1 MTFQPGSSVRRLLI
15 SILVFLLVA
24 LLGFLVYMTQ
34 SVDFGRQVRVNEQ
47 LANLRNLDARWNES
61 ILRARSGA
69 LADEEAQRISRER
82 LGRAINNLGAEA
94 RALDDAL
101 LVALV
106 ARLSTLYDQK
116 LGLMAEYATATDIS
130 ARALGNVALAVPAAQ
145 VQIRE
150 LRASDPGPLR
160 ERLEDIRAL
169 LDRLSTSSA
178 EFSAV
183 SGARLAQEIED
194 AESRLLTAIE
204 VLPGGARE
212 ALRQTVQALRALR
225 EAQPSRDRVF
235 SRLYFFP
242 TGPRTDALGVAFAQA
257 FQTALEQRE
266 LYRVYL
272 IFYSAALLVL
282 LGYLGAQLFRTYR
295 TINQVN
301 FQLKRANETLEY
313 KVELRTRELSDALK
327 HLKES
332 EAMLVQSE
340 KMSSLGQMVA
350 GVAHEINTPLAYVKS
365 SLESVQGQL
374 PALESVLA
382 DTERL
387 LVMLQTGDAS
397 EDEVTRLFGQVTET
411 ARDLREHEALPVLQ
425 RLTQDGLYG
434 IGQISDLVLNLK
446 DFSRLDRSKV
456 TRFDLREGL
465 ESTLKIARN
474 VVKGKNVIRRFGDI
488 PLVSCSPSQIN
499 QVFLNLVT
507 NAAQATDEA
516 TGAIIITTRRV
527 NDSSVAVDVED
538 NGHGIPAE
546 TLPRIFDPFFT
557 TKDVGKGTGLG
568 LSIAFKI
575 VEEHGGRITV
585 ESKVGQGTRF
595 TVTLPVEPGAVGAA
609 GSA

>member
-1 MTFQPGSSVRRLLI
+1 MRRLLI

-82 LGRAINNLGAEA
+82 LGRAINNLGVEA

-116 LGLMAEYATATDIS
+116 LELMAEYATATDIS
-130 ARALGNVALAVPAAQ
+130 AKALGNVALAVPAAQ

-150 LRASDPGPLR
+150 LRATDPGPLR
-160 ERLEDIRAL
+160 ERLEDIRVL

-194 AESRLLTAIE
+194 AEARLLTAIE

-242 TGPRTDALGVAFAQA
+242 TGPRTDGLGVSFAQA

-272 IFYSAALLVL
+272 VFYSAALLVL
-282 LGYLGAQLFRTYR
+282 LGYLGAQLFRSYR

-301 FQLKRANETLEY
+301 LQLKRANETLEY

-387 LVMLQTGDAS
+387 LVMLQTGEAS
-397 EDEVTRLFGQVTET
+397 DDEVTQLFGQVTSA
-411 ARDLREHEALPVLQ
+411 ARELREHEALPVLQ

-499 QVFLNLVT
+499 QVFLNLIT

-527 NDSSVAVDVED
+527 NDTSVAVDVED

-568 LSIAFKI
+568 LSIAFRI
-575 VEEHGGRITV
+575 VDEHGGRLTV

-595 TVTLPVEPGAVGAA
+595 TVTLPVEAGAA
-609 GSA
+609 GTARSA

>member
-1 MTFQPGSSVRRLLI
+1 MRRLLI

-69 LADEEAQRISRER
+69 LADEEAQRVSRER
-82 LGRAINNLGAEA
+82 LGRAINNLGVEA

-116 LGLMAEYATATDIS
+116 LELMAEYATATDIS
-130 ARALGNVALAVPAAQ
+130 AKALGNVALAVPAAQ

-150 LRASDPGPLR
+150 LRATDPGPLR
-160 ERLEDIRAL
+160 ERLEDIRVL

-194 AESRLLTAIE
+194 AEARLLTAIE

-242 TGPRTDALGVAFAQA
+242 TGPRTDGLGVSFAQA

-282 LGYLGAQLFRTYR
+282 LGYLGAQLFRSYR

-313 KVELRTRELSDALK
+313 KVEVRTRELSDALK

-374 PALESVLA
+374 PALESILA
-382 DTERL
+382 DIERL
-387 LVMLQTGDAS
+387 LAMLQSGDAS
-397 EDEVTRLFGQVTET
+397 EDEVTRLFGEVTEA
-411 ARDLREHEALPVLQ
+411 ARELREHEALPVLL

-434 IGQISDLVLNLK
+434 IGQISDLVLNLR

-499 QVFLNLVT
+499 QVFLNLIT

-527 NDSSVAVDVED
+527 NDTSVAVDVED

-568 LSIAFKI
+568 LSIAFRI
-575 VEEHGGRITV
+575 VDEHGGRLTV

-595 TVTLPVEPGAVGAA
+595 TVTLPLEAGAA
-609 GSA
+609 GTARSA